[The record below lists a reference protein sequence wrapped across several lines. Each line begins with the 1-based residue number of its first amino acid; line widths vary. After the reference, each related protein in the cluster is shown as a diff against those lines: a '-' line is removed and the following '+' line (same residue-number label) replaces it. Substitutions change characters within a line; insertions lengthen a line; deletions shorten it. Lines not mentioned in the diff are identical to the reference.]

1 MNDKITKMRDKIS
14 EDMKEGMRGKL
25 NVKKEGSKDKR
36 LMRFQMMKFRMML
49 L

>member
-14 EDMKEGMRGKL
+14 EHMKEGIREKL
-25 NVKKEGSKDKR
+25 NLNKEGSKDKR
-36 LMRFQMMKFRMML
+36 LMRSQTMKFLMML